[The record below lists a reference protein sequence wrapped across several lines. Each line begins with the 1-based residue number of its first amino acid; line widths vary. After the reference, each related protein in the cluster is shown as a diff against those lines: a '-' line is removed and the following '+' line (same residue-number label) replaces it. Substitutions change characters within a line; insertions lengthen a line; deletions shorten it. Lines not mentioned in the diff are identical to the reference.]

1 MREKQYPASLLI
13 KIGIVGKTNTG
24 KTTFFNA
31 STGST
36 AEVSTYPFTTKKP
49 NIATGQVQTLCVCR
63 ELHLKDKPKNST
75 CIDGWRFVP
84 LEILDLPGL
93 IKGAWAGRGL
103 GTQFLNVVA
112 QADALLHVVD
122 ASGSIDPEGK
132 ITRAGMGNPVL
143 DVYDIEEELILWFK
157 VAVDRALQRIRRR
170 TFRKQGSYD
179 GPLAKELAGIGV
191 RREHVVQALAE
202 AKLEDKF
209 PKEWKDEDSR
219 NFSEKLR
226 AISKPTIIIA
236 NKMDLAYADKNF
248 DRLRGEFKSQLVIP
262 ACSEAELALRRAQEK
277 GFIQYIPGEETF
289 QVLDES
295 RLTKDQ
301 AWALAYVQ
309 QKVMTKLMRTGVQ
322 FALNSCIF
330 KLLGMNAVY
339 PVEDAKNLADKR
351 GNVLPDV
358 FLVPNGRTAKDLAQE
373 IHSELAARMLYAIDA
388 RNGLR
393 LPNDYILRDR
403 DVISIVTAARKRE

>member
-1 MREKQYPASLLI
+1 LI

-248 DRLRGEFKSQLVIP
+248 DKLRGEFKSQLVIP

-403 DVISIVTAARKRE
+403 DVISIVTAARKKE